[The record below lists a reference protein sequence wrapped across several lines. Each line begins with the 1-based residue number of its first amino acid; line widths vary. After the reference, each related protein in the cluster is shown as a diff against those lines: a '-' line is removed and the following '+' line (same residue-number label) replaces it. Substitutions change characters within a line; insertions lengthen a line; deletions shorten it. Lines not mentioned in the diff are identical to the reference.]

1 MKNILDQETL
11 KWVFVGGKG
20 GVGKEVLGRRW
31 CLAPRTRI
39 GRWSFD
45 VDRAETEKFMESISS
60 LAMEREAKSKE
71 RETEN
76 GKGSGCVIW
85 YGNLI
90 DIKVF
95 GDSDEG
101 QDLYTRVAASELRGL
116 QDKRKLLV
124 TIFIAISVVLSFV
137 LCGYCWW
144 RKRKGC
150 KMNEEH
156 ETDFNENATEEN
168 GKGSELPIF
177 SLGVIE
183 AATDNFSESNML
195 GKGGFGIVYKGQ
207 LLNGQEIAVK
217 RLCKNSGQGFQEFKT
232 EVTLIAK
239 LQHKNLV
246 RLLGCCMSRREK
258 ILIYE
263 YMQNK
268 SLDSHIFDQRRSVTL
283 DWRKRFNI
291 IIDFGMARIFGGN
304 QIQANTNR
312 VVGTYGY
319 MPPEYAMNGFFSI
332 KSDVFSFG
340 VVLFEIISGRRNN
353 YYSDGHSMS
362 LIGHVWELWKESKI
376 QDLIDPSISI
386 AASESEVLR
395 CIQVGLLCVQQKVK
409 DRPTMSSVVFMLS
422 NETTMASPHQPA
434 FCFEKESFSDNPHC
448 SVNEVTIT
456 KMNAR

>member
-217 RLCKNSGQGFQEFKT
+217 RLSWT
-232 EVTLIAK
+232 PI
-239 LQHKNLV
+239 
-246 RLLGCCMSRREK
+246 
-258 ILIYE
+258 
-263 YMQNK
+263 
-268 SLDSHIFDQRRSVTL
+268 
-283 DWRKRFNI
+283 
-291 IIDFGMARIFGGN
+291 
-304 QIQANTNR
+304 
-312 VVGTYGY
+312 
-319 MPPEYAMNGFFSI
+319 FSI
-332 KSDVFSFG
+332 KEGALHWIGESVSTSLLILVWQGYLVEIKFKRIPIEWSELNVFSFG